1 MPLAWGDIKDV
12 SNDSRYAM
20 RASAKRVE
28 LLPPEP
34 RPAYR
39 TLEGWALGTL
49 IEHGAVR
56 ECEHHGHM
64 RDRADPEA
72 WNHAREHARENPF
85 PGTSAEASISAL
97 YEIMRSIGDTCP
109 ECD

>member
-1 MPLAWGDIKDV
+1 MI
-12 SNDSRYAM
+12 SRYTM
-20 RASAKRVE
+20 KTSTKRVE
-28 LLPPEP
+28 LSLPER

-64 RDRADPEA
+64 RDRADPGA
-72 WNHAREHARENPF
+72 WNRAREYARQSPF
-85 PGTSAEASISAL
+85 PGTSAEASLKAMD
-97 YEIMRSIGDTCP
+97 EIMRSIGDTCP

>member
-1 MPLAWGDIKDV
+1 MPLAWGDIEGV

-20 RASAKRVE
+20 RTSAKRVE

-39 TLEGWALGTL
+39 TLEGWAMGTF

-56 ECEHHGHM
+56 ECERHGHM
-64 RDRADPEA
+64 RPDLRRQPRIVYA
-72 WNHAREHARENPF
+72 ARKKHR
-85 PGTSAEASISAL
+85 
-97 YEIMRSIGDTCP
+97 
-109 ECD
+109 